1 MAEMRLHKYIYRY
14 LFLIIFVC
22 TLCTCG
28 GGGGGGGEPAGPILP
43 PPALDLLPTTLIWEP
58 PTQYVNGDNVVN
70 SQEEIGAYRIY
81 VKTDSNFTDADS
93 YVEVPAIKNSQLVD
107 SFDLRLAA
115 SSLDLKKG
123 VRYYVAMRVVSAL
136 DINVVSDFSVFDQ
149 SFSF

>member
-1 MAEMRLHKYIYRY
+1 MAEMKWQNHIYRY

-28 GGGGGGGEPAGPILP
+28 GGGGGGPSGSDLP
-43 PPALDLLPTTLIWEP
+43 SPPTDFIPTTLIWEP

-70 SQEEIGAYRIY
+70 SQEEIGTYRIY
-81 VKTDSNFTDADS
+81 VKTDTNFTDADS
-93 YVEVPAIKNSQLVD
+93 YVEVPAIDNDQLVD

-115 SSLDLKKG
+115 STLDLQKG